1 MLSLAEWIAPNY
13 KSTKEK
19 QIVDGQLVT
28 CETLFKVGN
37 LVLTSVSA
45 YPKEHCSSFLGLP

>member
-13 KSTKEK
+13 KSAKEK

-28 CETLFKVGN
+28 CDTLFKVSN